1 MPQRT
6 KFKFYYEI
14 ISRNEDAYYTVKGF
28 QYIFILFYL
37 LLIFSL
43 LVYLEIFELN
53 FLNLNKNTIRNIKL
67 RSYDDLLET
76 INDLDEEKIET
87 KDDYTLNMENEEIE
101 EDDDKNPKIELN

>member
-1 MPQRT
+1 MHFAFG
-6 KFKFYYEI
+6 KF
-14 ISRNEDAYYTVKGF
+14 RGF
-28 QYIFILFYL
+28 FVIFYL